1 MASRCLG
8 LGLIVAGVLVPL
20 SGCMSPA
27 AGSTA
32 LPKSLD
38 TPLNLAALEPE
49 QAHVARSQR
58 PELDRPAPPPAA
70 QIMQA
75 AAAPGGPPGLPT
87 PPALPTPPSAVAEQ
101 GQGPEARPRLTVR
114 ALVNHEPIFD
124 DEVMTA
130 VLRHGDEIMNT
141 PPEERAQV
149 IARIFKQEL
158 NQLVERELIVQD
170 ALHKLEKNPKFLQK
184 LKEAS
189 VKEFD
194 KKMRDRARQLKMT
207 VEDLKRKVGKQNWH
221 NLARQEERNFI
232 AQEYIRSRIYPHM
245 QEEVTH
251 ALIREV
257 YDRHPEQFRTVDKV
271 QWQDIFIMVGPNH
284 PTMAD
289 ARRFAEQVLAGVRGG
304 QKFDDFLRFD
314 EGDSWLFR
322 KGEGNGQR
330 RGEIKPPELER
341 YLFDM
346 GLRDGQI
353 GPVVELSTGVH
364 VFRLLK
370 REHAGQLP
378 FDEKVQKRISD
389 QLKSKIAE
397 REYKQV
403 IKELRERAFIEIVPG
418 NPTTIS
424 EAR

>member
-1 MASRCLG
+1 
-8 LGLIVAGVLVPL
+8 
-20 SGCMSPA
+20 
-27 AGSTA
+27 
-32 LPKSLD
+32 
-38 TPLNLAALEPE
+38 
-49 QAHVARSQR
+49 
-58 PELDRPAPPPAA
+58 
-70 QIMQA
+70 
-75 AAAPGGPPGLPT
+75 
-87 PPALPTPPSAVAEQ
+87 SAMAEQ

-141 PPEERAQV
+141 PRDQRAEA
-149 IARIFKQEL
+149 IAKIFKQEL

-194 KKMRDRARQLKMT
+194 KKMRERARQLKTT

-271 QWQDIFIMVGPNH
+271 QWQDIFLMVGPNH
-284 PTMAD
+284 PTMAE
-289 ARRFAEQVLAGVRGG
+289 ARRFAEQVLTGVRGG
-304 QKFDDFLRFD
+304 QKFDGFLRFD
-314 EGDSWLFR
+314 AGDRWLFR

-341 YLFDM
+341 YLFDA

-378 FDEKVQKRISD
+378 FDEKVQKRIS
-389 QLKSKIAE
+389 
-397 REYKQV
+397 
-403 IKELRERAFIEIVPG
+403 
-418 NPTTIS
+418 
-424 EAR
+424 